1 MVQPAT
7 ATVAAFY
14 SISAGHTGLRGANL
28 GNLLIRRVL
37 AALPQQF
44 PSVVAAVTLSPV
56 PGFRRWAESAKE
68 AREVLE
74 RLLTP
79 SLRQRWGPGASAAAV
94 GRHAPQASSRAS
106 SRC

>member
-1 MVQPAT
+1 MLEPTTPVVQPAT

-14 SISAGHTGLRGANL
+14 SISAGHTGLRGTNL

-56 PGFRRWAESAKE
+56 TGFRRWAESAKE

-79 SLRQRWGPGASAAAV
+79 ALRERWGGAGGVSSVV
-94 GRHAPQASSRAS
+94 GGHAK
-106 SRC
+106 